1 MQKRAQ
7 LLPVVLMLQGVPGVQ
22 LLPVVLMLL
31 GVLGML
37 GVLSG
42 AE

>member
-1 MQKRAQ
+1 MQRRA
-7 LLPVVLMLQGVPGVQ
+7 Q

-31 GVLGML
+31 GVLMLPVVLGML
-37 GVLSG
+37 EVLGMLVVPSG